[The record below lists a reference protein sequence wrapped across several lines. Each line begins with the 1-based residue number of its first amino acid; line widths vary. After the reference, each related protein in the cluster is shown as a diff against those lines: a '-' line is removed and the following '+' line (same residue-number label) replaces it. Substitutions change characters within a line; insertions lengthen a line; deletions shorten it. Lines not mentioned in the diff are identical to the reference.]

1 MTNHDSEPAK
11 KATGEIVPVEELCDL
26 LVAAKKSNG
35 PPTTP
40 PPRVL
45 DRYVSDTAIDEATEA
60 ERDEEDD
67 DC

>member
-1 MTNHDSEPAK
+1 M
-11 KATGEIVPVEELCDL
+11 EELCDL